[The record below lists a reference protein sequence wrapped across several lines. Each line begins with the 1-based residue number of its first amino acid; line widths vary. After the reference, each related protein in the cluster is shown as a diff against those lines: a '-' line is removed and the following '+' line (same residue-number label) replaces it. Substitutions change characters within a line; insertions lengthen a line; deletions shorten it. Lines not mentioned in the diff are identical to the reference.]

1 MMFLKEGILVLTG
14 LAAGSMVAAGIFALI
29 VSVGIFTR
37 LAHRTRTSAYTNLYE
52 DAIIVGGTLANIMFV
67 YSIKLPLYYIGI
79 TLTGLF
85 FGIFVGCLAM
95 ALAEVLNVFP
105 IFVRRLGMITGLQ
118 YLVLS
123 IAAGKC
129 VGSLI
134 QFVVFK

>member
-1 MMFLKEGILVLTG
+1 MFLKEGLLIITG

-52 DAIIVGGTLANIMFV
+52 DAIVVGGTLANIMFV
-67 YSIKLPLYYIGI
+67 YQIKLPLYYIGI
-79 TLTGLF
+79 LLVGLF

-105 IFVRRLGMITGLQ
+105 IFVRRIGLVTGLQ

-123 IAAGKC
+123 IAAGKF
-129 VGSLI
+129 VGSII
-134 QFVVFK
+134 QFVIFR

>member
-1 MMFLKEGILVLTG
+1 MFLKEGILVITG

-52 DAIIVGGTLANIMFV
+52 DAIVVGGTLANIMFV
-67 YSIKLPLYYIGI
+67 YSVKLPLYYIGI
-79 TLTGLF
+79 TMTGLF

-105 IFVRRLGMITGLQ
+105 IFVRRLGIITGLQ

-123 IAAGKC
+123 IAAGKF

-134 QFVVFK
+134 QFVVFR

>member
-1 MMFLKEGILVLTG
+1 MFLKEGILVLTG

-95 ALAEVLNVFP
+95 ALAEVGWSP
-105 IFVRRLGMITGLQ
+105 SAVRSWEGFLLRLAPTLRDMQRRGLTFSMK
-118 YLVLS
+118 Y
-123 IAAGKC
+123 
-129 VGSLI
+129 
-134 QFVVFK
+134 